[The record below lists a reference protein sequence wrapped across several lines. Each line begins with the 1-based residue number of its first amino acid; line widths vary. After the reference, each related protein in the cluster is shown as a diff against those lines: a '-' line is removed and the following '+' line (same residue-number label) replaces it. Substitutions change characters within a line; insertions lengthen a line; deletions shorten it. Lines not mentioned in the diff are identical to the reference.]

1 MGNKVCRFIATG
13 RSYGAGK
20 IRITREGYETDD
32 AREIEFLRKSPDYG
46 VFFYE
51 VATSRD
57 LEEERLKDALALLTA
72 AGLYPPPVVAPVMEG
87 DAAAEQAAVEEQQMI
102 RAEQEAA
109 EEAEKAARRA
119 EAAAQKAEYK
129 AKKGTK

>member
-32 AREIEFLRKSPDYG
+32 AREIEFLRKSPDFG

-72 AGLYPPPVVAPVMEG
+72 GG
-87 DAAAEQAAVEEQQMI
+87 SGRAADDP
-102 RAEQEAA
+102 R
-109 EEAEKAARRA
+109 
-119 EAAAQKAEYK
+119 
-129 AKKGTK
+129 GTGSGGGSRKSSSPGRSCGTESRV